1 MTGTFL
7 GYRRADGGA
16 GVRNRVVILSVI
28 DTAAATARRIGEM
41 VKGTTVVA
49 TSFGRGQAGY
59 DYEMTVRALAGLGC
73 NPNAAAVLVVS
84 LEPQSAERVAERIRK
99 TGKPVEVVTVMGDG
113 GSLNAAVKGARWAA
127 EQVIAASR
135 QKREPIPLSGLVMGV
150 ECGGSD
156 TTSGIASNP
165 AVGWAADALV
175 DAGGTVVLSETS
187 EWMGGEHLLA
197 ARAVDPAVGEKI
209 IAAVLR
215 VEKDAIDRGI
225 DIRGQQ
231 PTADNIAGGLTTIE
245 EKTLGAIRKAGT
257 RDITDFLE
265 FCERPQKSGLNV
277 MDTAAPAAESMTALA
292 AGGCQII
299 MFSTG
304 QGNPS
309 GDPIAP
315 TLKVSGNT
323 DTVIRLADIIDIDVS
338 DIIAGSGTLDGAGD
352 RVYRAFLE
360 VAEGCHV
367 RAEVFGEEVT
377 SITRFERS
385 L

>member
-1 MTGTFL
+1 MAGTFL
-7 GYRRADGGA
+7 GYRRPNGSA
-16 GVRNRVVILSVI
+16 GVRNRVLILSVV
-28 DTAAATARRIGEM
+28 DTAAATARRIGAL
-41 VKGTTVVA
+41 VRGTTVVT
-49 TSFGRGQAGY
+49 TSFGRGQAGF

-73 NPNAAAVLVVS
+73 NPNAAAVLVVG
-84 LEPQSAERVAERIRK
+84 LEPESADRVARVIRE

-113 GSLNAAVKGARWAA
+113 GPLQAALEGARWAT
-127 EQVIAASR
+127 EQVISASR
-135 QKREPIPLSGLVMGV
+135 QKREPIPISALVMGV

-165 AVGWAADALV
+165 ATGWAADALV

-197 ARAVDPAVGEKI
+197 ERALDPAVSKKI
-209 IAAVLR
+209 VQAVQR
-215 VEKDAIDRGI
+215 VEEDAITRGI

-231 PTADNIAGGLTTIE
+231 PTPDNIAGGLTTIE

-257 RDITDFLE
+257 RPIVDFLE
-265 FCERPQKSGLNV
+265 FCERPRKAGLNL

-299 MFSTG
+299 VFSTG
-304 QGNPS
+304 KGNPS
-309 GDPIAP
+309 GDPVAP
-315 TLKVSGNT
+315 TLKVSGNV
-323 DTVIRLADIIDIDVS
+323 DTVSRLADLVDVS
-338 DIIAGSGTLDGAGD
+338 VSDVITGEATLDSAGE
-352 RVYRAFLE
+352 RVFRAFLE
-360 VAEGCHV
+360 VADGGRV
-367 RAEVFGEEVT
+367 RAEIFNEEVT

>member
-1 MTGTFL
+1 MSGTFL
-7 GYRRADGGA
+7 GYARPDGSA
-16 GVRNRVVILSVI
+16 GVRNRVAILSIV
-28 DTAAATARRIGEM
+28 DTAAGTARRIGAM
-41 VKGTTVVA
+41 VRGATVIT
-49 TSFGRGQAGY
+49 TSFGRGQIGY
-59 DYEMTVRALAGLGC
+59 DYEMTVRALAGLGS
-73 NPNAAAVLVVS
+73 NANVAAVLVVG
-84 LEPQSAERVAERIRK
+84 LEPASAEIVAAQIRP
-99 TGKPVEVVTVMGDG
+99 TGKPVEIVTVMGDG
-113 GSLNAAVKGARWAA
+113 GPLSAALKGARWVAD
-127 EQVIAASR
+127 QVIAASR
-135 QKREPIPLSGLVMGV
+135 QQREPLPLSTLTVGV

-197 ARAVDPAVGEKI
+197 ERAVDPEIGRKIIEAVG
-209 IAAVLR
+209 R
-215 VEKDAIDRGI
+215 VEQDAIARGV

-231 PTADNIAGGLTTIE
+231 PTPDNIAGGLTTIE

-257 RDITDFLE
+257 RPIVGFLE
-265 FCERPQKSGLNV
+265 FAQRPVKSGLNL

-309 GDPIAP
+309 GDAIAP
-315 TLKVSGNT
+315 TLKVSGNAGT
-323 DTVIRLADIIDIDVS
+323 IARLGDAIDVQVTE
-338 DIIAGSGTLDGAGD
+338 IIKGTGTLDDAGR
-352 RVYRAFLE
+352 RVQEAMLA
-360 VAEGCHV
+360 VAEGMLV
-367 RAEVFGEEVT
+367 RSEVYNEEVT
-377 SITRFERS
+377 TITRFEKS